1 MVVCGRGS
9 ETTQVFKVQP
19 KIFAGGLGGEGRWR
33 EDEKQQN

>member
-19 KIFAGGLGGEGRWR
+19 TIFADGLGGECMWR
-33 EDEKQQN
+33 EDGKQN